1 MPLEAAGMLSESC
14 RRSRL
19 FAMTADLRFKAAHAV
34 LQGHCPRINC
44 CAYIRAEVVQVRNA
58 LVAIILD
65 R

>member
-1 MPLEAAGMLSESC
+1 
-14 RRSRL
+14 
-19 FAMTADLRFKAAHAV
+19 MTADLRFKAAHAV